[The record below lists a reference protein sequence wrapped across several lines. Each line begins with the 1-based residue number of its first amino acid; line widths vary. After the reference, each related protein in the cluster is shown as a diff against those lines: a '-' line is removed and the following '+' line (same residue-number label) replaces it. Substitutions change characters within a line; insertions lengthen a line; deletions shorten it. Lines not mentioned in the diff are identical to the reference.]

1 MKQVEIEAR
10 SILKPV
16 AGATILTEYSDHN
29 LVTALIA
36 ARDGRQVLFMA
47 SDAESTVD
55 DRIEEMARLVDEDL
69 VFKHRPFYLNFASGG
84 RIWTRVYNN
93 RDAIRGVNPDL
104 IIYNDK
110 DFPDE

>member
-1 MKQVEIEAR
+1 MPWYIGIPLGIWFAWFMWFTWK
-10 SILKPV
+10 KKD
-16 AGATILTEYSDHN
+16 EY
-29 LVTALIA
+29 
-36 ARDGRQVLFMA
+36 
-47 SDAESTVD
+47 

-104 IIYNDK
+104 IVYNDK